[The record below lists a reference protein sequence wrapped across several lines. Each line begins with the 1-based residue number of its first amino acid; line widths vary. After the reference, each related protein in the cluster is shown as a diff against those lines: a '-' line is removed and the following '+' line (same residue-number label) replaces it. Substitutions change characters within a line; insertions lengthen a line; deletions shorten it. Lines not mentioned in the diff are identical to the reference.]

1 MVHENEREIYTDA
14 EGMALR
20 LKTTGEVLGS
30 RLIKLPGMTADDFEE
45 ASLADIAAEREAAE
59 AEADRSRRI
68 SALIHERY
76 SLDDEVAIIR
86 QKDDSDA
93 KRAEYEEYCRFAEL
107 CKRQTIEMNLNA
119 DQ

>member
-1 MVHENEREIYTDA
+1 MIHENEREIYTDA

-20 LKTTGEVLGS
+20 LNESGELLGS
-30 RLIKLPGMTADDFEE
+30 RILKLPGMTAADFTESSLAEE
-45 ASLADIAAEREAAE
+45 AARREAAE
-59 AEADRSRRI
+59 AETERARRI

-86 QKDDSDA
+86 QKDDSEE

-107 CKRQTIEMNLNA
+107 CKRQA
-119 DQ
+119 